1 MAKKNLFNLRLP
13 MTMISDL
20 LQAVSLEKLQN
31 DLFHLC
37 RDPFS
42 FRTVSYTAPWHTKN
56 SLDETDDFLL
66 ERLRVLGTAPR
77 VIPNRVRAYRC
88 NERKDIH
95 RWYSFPYTTDPT
107 YEARSIE
114 ATLPGSGC
122 PDEII
127 QLIAHKD
134 SQSWINSAGAQDNAT
149 GTVVNLELI
158 RLLANAPHRRTIRF
172 LFCNEEHFPWH
183 SMAMAQEAKNRGDN
197 IIAVLNSDSFC
208 GKNDADQAAGRKTLW
223 SVYSTPEGK
232 PLAELAVSMAAK
244 YELPIET
251 FVGASGSIGDDEGS
265 FINAGFRCAVVN
277 QGSFPYADSQYHLR
291 GDIPERVDLEN
302 LRASAQ
308 VVLAMILEVDEQGRL

>member
-1 MAKKNLFNLRLP
+1 MN
-13 MTMISDL
+13 TSL
-20 LQAVSLEKLQN
+20 LSQVSLENLRR

-42 FRTVSYTAPWHTKN
+42 FRTVTYTAPWHTKN
-56 SLDETDDFLL
+56 SLDETDDFLV
-66 ERLRVLGTAPR
+66 ERLRALGTSPR
-77 VIPNRVRAYRC
+77 VIPNRVRPYRC
-88 NERKDIH
+88 EEKKDIH

-114 ATLPGSGC
+114 ITLPGDEC

-134 SQSWINSAGAQDNAT
+134 SQSWLNSAGAQDNAT
-149 GTVVNLELI
+149 GTVANLELV
-158 RLLANAPHRRTIRF
+158 RLLAAIPHRRTIRF

-183 SMAMAQEAKNRGDN
+183 SGAMAREAQNRGDN

-208 GKNDADQAAGRKTLW
+208 GKSDADQEAGRKTLW

-232 PLAELAVSMAAK
+232 PLAELVVALVNKHHIPLEA
-244 YELPIET
+244 
-251 FVGASGSIGDDEGS
+251 FVGASGGVGDDEGS
-265 FINAGFRCAVVN
+265 FINCGFRCAVVN

-302 LRASAQ
+302 LRASVQA
-308 VVLAMILEVDEQGRL
+308 VLATILEVDEKGRAAL

>member
-1 MAKKNLFNLRLP
+1 
-13 MTMISDL
+13 MISEL
-20 LQAVSLEKLQN
+20 LHQVSLENLRR

-66 ERLRVLGTAPR
+66 ERLRALGTLPR

-88 NERKDIH
+88 DEKKDIH

-114 ATLPGSGC
+114 VTLPGTDC
-122 PDEII
+122 PEEII

-158 RLLANAPHRRTIRF
+158 RVLAAIPHRRTIRF

-183 SMAMAQEAKNRGDN
+183 SMAMAQEAKNRGDD

-208 GKNDADQAAGRKTLW
+208 GKSDADQTAGRKTLW

-232 PLAELAVSMAAK
+232 PLAELVVSLAAK
-244 YELPIET
+244 YAIPVEA
-251 FVGASGSIGDDEGS
+251 FVGASGGISDDEGS

-291 GDIPERVDLEN
+291 GDIPDRVDLEN
-302 LRASAQ
+302 LLASAQ
-308 VVLAMILEVDEQGRL
+308 VVLAAVLELDHSGRELL

>member
-1 MAKKNLFNLRLP
+1 
-13 MTMISDL
+13 MIS
-20 LQAVSLEKLQN
+20 ATIAKVSLENLRR

-66 ERLRVLGTAPR
+66 ERLRSLGTVPR
-77 VIPNRVRAYRC
+77 VIPNRVRPYRC
-88 NERKDIH
+88 NERKNIH
-95 RWYSFPYTTDPT
+95 RWYSFPYTIDPS

-114 ATLPGSGC
+114 VTLRGDGS

-149 GTVVNLELI
+149 GTVVNLELVRI
-158 RLLANAPHRRTIRF
+158 LASTPHRRTIRF

-183 SMAMAQEAKNRGDN
+183 SMAMAQEAKNRRDD

-208 GKNDADQAAGRKTLW
+208 GKSDADQTAGRKTLW

-232 PLAELAVSMAAK
+232 PLAELVVSLATK
-244 YELPIET
+244 YQIPIEA
-251 FVGASGSIGDDEGS
+251 FVGASGGISDDEGS

-308 VVLAMILEVDEQGRL
+308 VVLATILELDERGRLQYV